1 MRTSVTIMALA
12 LAGILA
18 GCASGP
24 APVDVTR
31 FHLGRADAPL
41 DRGTIIVEPFAP
53 AGPASL
59 EYKTYAAAVQTELMR
74 SGYTVPPPG
83 DEAAYVATVNFMRA
97 SRGTIERRSPFS
109 IGLGGASFGRNVGV
123 GAGLSVPIGK
133 RRTRELIVSEL
144 SVQIKRRAD
153 STVVWEGRAQSQAVS
168 DAPDATASAAAA
180 RMARALFKDFPG
192 LSGVTIE
199 VK

>member
-1 MRTSVTIMALA
+1 MRKSRTILALA
-12 LAGILA
+12 LAGMLSA
-18 GCASGP
+18 CASGP

-41 DRGTIIVEPFAP
+41 ERGTIVVEPFAP

-74 SGYTVPPPG
+74 NGYTVPPPG
-83 DEAAYVATVNFMRA
+83 GEAAYVAIVNFMRA
-97 SRGTIERRSPFS
+97 SRGVIARKSPFS

-123 GAGLSVPIGK
+123 GGGLSVPIGK

-144 SVQIKRRAD
+144 SVQIKRRTD
-153 STVVWEGRAQSQAVS
+153 DTVIWEGRAQRESAS
-168 DAPDATASAAAA
+168 DAPDATAGAAAA
-180 RMARALFKDFPG
+180 RMAQALFKDFPG